1 MKRTIE
7 NSLLLVGAA
16 AMLSAAT
23 VGNAQV
29 RTNPTIK
36 APIERSPGVVITSG
50 VAKPDLILVYPYD
63 VPCMNGNCALP
74 PVSHMPNTGFCGPW
88 NGGNQQVRLKIANVN
103 ATPAAAT
110 QVRINYLYA
119 GAGLQTV
126 ANVPALGANQTH
138 VVNFN
143 VPAGAWSQSDH
154 PTLHYTIQADSG
166 LVVAESNE
174 NNNSATSLCMGPA
187 G

>member
-1 MKRTIE
+1 MK
-7 NSLLLVGAA
+7 NAFGKSLLLVTAA
-16 AMLSAAT
+16 ALLGTAT
-23 VGNAQV
+23 VASAQV
-29 RTNPTIK
+29 RTTPTVK
-36 APIERSPGVVITSG
+36 APPVVGGGVIISRG

-74 PVSHMPNTGFCGPW
+74 PTSHLPNTGFCGPW

-110 QVRINYLYA
+110 QVRISYLYS
-119 GAGLQTV
+119 GAGLQSV
-126 ANVPALGANQTH
+126 ANVPALASGQTH

-143 VPAGAWSQSDH
+143 VPAGAWAPGLHSS
-154 PTLHYTIQADSG
+154 LHYTIQADSG

-174 NNNSATSLCMGPA
+174 SNNSATSHCIGPA